1 MIQATTKLEAIN
13 YMLAAV
19 GEAPITN
26 LNEDLAEAQIA
37 LEVLTATSREIQT
50 KGWSWNTQRKR
61 ELSPTTLKE
70 ILLPANTLRVDAVS
84 RHDGRPDTTK
94 RYTDRGGKLY
104 DVLNRTRKFNDKVV
118 LDLVEGLDWEDLT
131 EAARR
136 FILLDAASRYMQNI
150 LGSDTDLQQMQI
162 QAQRAMVLLEQ
173 EEDRVGDYN
182 ILQDQPTLRF
192 ASMRTRIL

>member
-37 LEVLTATSREIQT
+37 LDVLTATSREVQS
-50 KGWSWNTQRKR
+50 KGWSWNTQRNR
-61 ELSPTTLKE
+61 EFLPTAAE
-70 ILLPANTLRVDAVS
+70 EVLLPSNTLRIDAVLKTT
-84 RHDGRPDTTK
+84 GRTDRTK
-94 RYTDRGGKLY
+94 RYTNRGGKLY
-104 DVLNRTRKFNDKVV
+104 DVLNRTSKFEDKVY

-136 FILLDAASRYMQNI
+136 FILLDATQRYMQNI
-150 LGSDTDLQQMQI
+150 LGSDTDLQQMQM
-162 QAQRAMVLLEQ
+162 QAQRANILLEQ
-173 EEDRVGDYN
+173 EEDEVSDLN
-182 ILQDQPTLRF
+182 ILHDQPLISFTSL
-192 ASMRTRIL
+192 RTRIL